1 LPLDPGSGFPNMD
14 LDPQSHWSRI
24 QSGSGSTTLFF
35 FLSKWFISGS

>member
-1 LPLDPGSGFPNMD
+1 MD

-35 FLSKWFISGS
+35 FYQNDSFPDLNLPALPWVFV